1 MQILNELNSLR
12 YETESEKESKKILF
26 NFYKGLIDIIYDY
39 EIYLNSQKNENLNLL
54 FQLTIKILKDYKNNL
69 KSLLNISFPFE
80 DNFFLKLL
88 RFIKLLENDF
98 TENYDKKNS
107 VINSYFNLIK
117 IYLNSIDNKESKN
130 YYCRQLYI
138 FVIKN
143 FENNLKVV
151 MNVLYFIDESISI
164 LPELEDSELFINLFL
179 NLNPEKEKENEKNE
193 NKILFLNLNT
203 ILFNIIL
210 KISFINDSDKIM
222 EQLIS
227 KLEKINEPDI
237 ISIFIK
243 EFEKIFQFFLKYEI
257 IKEKDKNME
266 INNKINCMK
275 LFGNIFNFIA
285 YLFKLIMAK

>member
-1 MQILNELNSLR
+1 M
-12 YETESEKESKKILF
+12 
-26 NFYKGLIDIIYDY
+26 
-39 EIYLNSQKNENLNLL
+39 
-54 FQLTIKILKDYKNNL
+54 KDYKNNL

-88 RFIKLLENDF
+88 SFIKHLENDF

-179 NLNPEKEKENEKNE
+179 NL
-193 NKILFLNLNT
+193 
-203 ILFNIIL
+203 
-210 KISFINDSDKIM
+210 
-222 EQLIS
+222 
-227 KLEKINEPDI
+227 KLRKRERK
-237 ISIFIK
+237 
-243 EFEKIFQFFLKYEI
+243 
-257 IKEKDKNME
+257 
-266 INNKINCMK
+266 
-275 LFGNIFNFIA
+275 
-285 YLFKLIMAK
+285 